1 MGSES
6 GSCGDT
12 CGPVG
17 RCGTALEGC
26 CGTTGPKGVFL
37 VTPVG
42 REGIDVGVGVE
53 TASGNA
59 ALEAAVL
66 KAVVEAAAAAAAAA
80 SRSLIFLSG
89 KRHAVREA
97 YHYR

>member
-6 GSCGDT
+6 ESCGGT
-12 CGPVG
+12 CGPAG

-26 CGTTGPKGVFL
+26 CGTTRPNGVFL
-37 VTPVG
+37 ATPVE
-42 REGIDVGVGVE
+42 REGMEVEVGVE

-66 KAVVEAAAAAAAAA
+66 KAVVEAAAAAT

-89 KRHAVREA
+89 ERHAVREA

>member
-6 GSCGDT
+6 ESCGGT
-12 CGPVG
+12 CGPAG

-26 CGTTGPKGVFL
+26 CGTTGPNGVFL
-37 VTPVG
+37 ATPVE
-42 REGIDVGVGVE
+42 REGIEVEVGVE
-53 TASGNA
+53 TGSGNA

-89 KRHAVREA
+89 QKHAVREA